1 MPVVASS
8 RREFLRN
15 AAVAS
20 AGLLVG
26 CNQASLGGLLPPGGG
41 DGGGDDGGDDG
52 GTVPPEPPEKT
63 PESMAFPLG
72 IASGDVTEARAML
85 WARHD
90 GTGPLQVVLW
100 EMNGAVYAREV
111 LAMDVMRAEGGF
123 VHVDVD
129 GLQPGL
135 RYRYAFF
142 EMDGGKRAAR
152 SPIGRFRASISAE
165 LLEPLVLGA
174 VSCTSNGRAFDTL
187 ARAGAREDLDG
198 FLLVGDTAYCD
209 GAKSRADYRAKWQQ
223 NLSTA
228 GYRAIRQAT
237 SVVATWDDHE
247 FDNDW
252 NPETFDGAQKL
263 NATSTFYEHLPVRRD
278 PANPERLW
286 RRLRWGKT
294 LEIFALDC
302 RSERKPST
310 RNTANAEYVSKAQLD
325 WLKAGLTNSTAMF
338 KLILNSVPI
347 GSFPGA
353 FQFANQDR
361 WEGYPAQRTELL
373 THIDMTALT
382 GVLFVSGDFHV
393 GSMGRVGTT
402 GPGAGL
408 LEILAGPG
416 GQTANPLSNTLNPPQ
431 FDYATGTNN
440 YTVLHFFPQ
449 GRMLRVVFHD
459 GTDKIIAD
467 RSFFV

>member
-1 MPVVASS
+1 MPLVRSS

-15 AAVAS
+15 AAVAT

-26 CNQASLGGLLPPGGG
+26 CNTASLGGTDGGAS
-41 DGGGDDGGDDG
+41 DGGGSDGG
-52 GTVPPEPPEKT
+52 GTVPPEPPENT
-63 PESMAFPLG
+63 PESAAFPLG
-72 IASGDVTEARAML
+72 VASGDVTAARAML

-90 GTGPLQVVLW
+90 GQGALEVAVW
-100 EMNGAVYAREV
+100 EMSGATYVREV
-111 LAMDVMRAEGGF
+111 LAVGVVRAEGGF

-129 GLQPGL
+129 GLQPGM
-135 RYRYAFF
+135 RYRYALF
-142 EMDGGKRAAR
+142 EIDAGKRVAR

-165 LLEPLVLGA
+165 LLEPLVIGA

-187 ARAGAREDLDG
+187 SRAGAREDFDG

-209 GAKSRADYRAKWQQ
+209 GARTRSDYRQKWQQ

-228 GYRAIRQAT
+228 GYRAIRQAA

-252 NPETFDGAQKL
+252 NPETIDAAQKSA
-263 NATSTFYEHLPVRRD
+263 ATSTFYEHLPVRRD
-278 PANPERLW
+278 PAHPDRLW

-310 RNTANAEYVSKAQLD
+310 RNTPNAEYVSRAQLD
-325 WLKAGLTNSTAMF
+325 WLKAGLSDSPAMF

-373 THIDMTALT
+373 THIDGAALT
-382 GVLFVSGDFHV
+382 GVFFVSGDFHV

-416 GQTANPLSNTLNPPQ
+416 GQTANPLAGTLNPPQ

-459 GTDKIIAD
+459 GTDKVIAD
-467 RSFFV
+467 RSFFI